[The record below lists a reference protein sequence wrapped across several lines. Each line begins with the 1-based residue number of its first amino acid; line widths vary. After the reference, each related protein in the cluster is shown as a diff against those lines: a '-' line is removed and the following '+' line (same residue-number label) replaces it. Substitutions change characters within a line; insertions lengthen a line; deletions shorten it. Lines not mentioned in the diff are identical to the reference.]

1 MNFNNL
7 HITFEKSATKEDPS
21 NKTTFERPY
30 EVRQLFSRA
39 SVQRA
44 NDFRLDQTVLL
55 TDKRKKSKLISFD
68 RKMSKTRASIDRFG
82 VLWRNYNS

>member
-1 MNFNNL
+1 MNFSNL

-44 NDFRLDQTVLL
+44 NDFRLNQIVLL
-55 TDKRKKSKLISFD
+55 TEKRTKIQINFL
-68 RKMSKTRASIDRFG
+68 
-82 VLWRNYNS
+82 